1 MKSINKVI
9 SGVHTLPHNDI
20 DTDQIIPARFLKEVN
35 RETYANTLMADWR
48 NNKNHWLNKPNL
60 NKILVAGSNFGC
72 GSSREH
78 AAWAI
83 KDFGFDVILA
93 KSFAD
98 IFKNNALNNGIIP
111 IELPPSIVDIILKNS
126 DTVEVNIELES
137 QRIEIKNLYKGS
149 FEIETFKKE
158 CILNG
163 NDEVDFLVSLK
174 PEIKAFE
181 TNKKY

>member
-1 MKSINKVI
+1 MKAINKI
-9 SGVHTLPHNDI
+9 KSGVHILPHNDI

-35 RETYANTLMADWR
+35 RASYADTFMADWR
-48 NNKNHWLNKPNL
+48 SNKDHWLNRLNE

-83 KDFGFDVILA
+83 KDFGFDVVLA
-93 KSFAD
+93 KNFAD

-111 IELPPSIVDIILKNS
+111 IELAPSIIDIILKS
-126 DTVEVNIELES
+126 ASKIEVDIELES
-137 QRIEIKNLYKGS
+137 QTIEIKDLYKGS
-149 FEIETFKKE
+149 FEIDAFKKE
-158 CILNG
+158 CILKG
-163 NDEVDFLVSLK
+163 NDEVDYLVSLHS
-174 PEIKAFE
+174 EIKTFE